1 MSEAA
6 SLRTTLREVPGAT
19 ARHRASGSPAP
30 HDTGAST
37 LRWRIL
43 DTGAGSGARN
53 MALDHAL
60 ALERREGGAVLRFYR
75 WERPTV
81 SLGRNEPARGR
92 YRLEAAEA
100 EGVVFVRRPTGGR
113 AVLHHRELTYS
124 VVLPLRALDGL
135 RNAYRRINR
144 GLLRGLAGLGAPVLL
159 AGNGGPGLSPSA
171 GPCFRAPV
179 AGEVTLGGRKL
190 VGSAQARVG
199 SSLLQHGSLLL
210 ADDQALL
217 GRLRLEGPG
226 ETSAPATL
234 KGALGRIPSWEEL
247 TEALAGGLEEELGG
261 GWEAGLP
268 RDTEEAAAA
277 QLLEHYGSAEWTWRR

>member
-1 MSEAA
+1 
-6 SLRTTLREVPGAT
+6 
-19 ARHRASGSPAP
+19 
-30 HDTGAST
+30 
-37 LRWRIL
+37 
-43 DTGAGSGARN
+43 

-92 YRLEAAEA
+92 YRGEMAEA

-124 VVLPLRALDGL
+124 IVLPLRALDGL

-144 GLLRGLAGLGAPVLL
+144 GLVRGLAGLGAPVTL
-159 AGNGGPGLSPSA
+159 AESGVPSLPPSA
-171 GPCFRAPV
+171 GPCFRAP
-179 AGEVTLGGRKL
+179 AGGEVTSGGRKL

-199 SSLLQHGSLLL
+199 PSLLQHGSLLL
-210 ADDQALL
+210 ADDQGLL
-217 GRLRLEGPG
+217 DRLRRESPP
-226 ETSAPATL
+226 EAPAPATL
-234 KGALGRIPSWEEL
+234 EGVLGPIPPWGEL
-247 TEALAGGLEEELGG
+247 TEALARGLEEELGG

-268 RDTEEAAAA
+268 ADAEEAAAA
-277 QLLEHYGSAEWTWRR
+277 ELLTHYGSPEWTWRR

>member
-1 MSEAA
+1 
-6 SLRTTLREVPGAT
+6 
-19 ARHRASGSPAP
+19 
-30 HDTGAST
+30 
-37 LRWRIL
+37 
-43 DTGAGSGARN
+43 

-60 ALERREGGAVLRFYR
+60 ALERPEGGAVLRFYR

-81 SLGRNEPARGR
+81 SLGRHEPVRGR

-124 VVLPLRALDGL
+124 VVLPLRALGGL

-144 GLLRGLAGLGAPVLL
+144 GLLRGLAELGAPATL
-159 AGNGGPGLSPSA
+159 AESGGTGLSPSA
-171 GPCFRAPV
+171 GPCFRAPA
-179 AGEVTLGGRKL
+179 AGEVTSGGRKL

-210 ADDQALL
+210 AGDQGLL
-217 GRLRLEGPG
+217 DRLRRESPAEGP
-226 ETSAPATL
+226 APATL
-234 KGALGRIPSWEEL
+234 EGVLGRIPPWGDL
-247 TEALAGGLEEELGG
+247 TEALARGLEEELGG

-268 RDTEEAAAA
+268 ADAEEAAAA
-277 QLLEHYGSAEWTWRR
+277 ELLNRYESPEWTWRR